1 MFFLQNCVLG
11 LARGLHRAYKLCVSP
26 LLGQRCRFEPY
37 CSDYA
42 LEAVE
47 KHGIFRGVFLA
58 LVRVL
63 RCNPWCQGGLDPV
76 PPVNKTL
83 ENHGR

>member
-1 MFFLQNCVLG
+1 MLMR
-11 LARGLHRAYKLCVSP
+11 LARGVHRAYKVLVSP

-47 KHGIFRGVFLA
+47 KHGLVKGSGLA
-58 LVRVL
+58 LWRVL
-63 RCNPWCQGGLDPV
+63 RCNPWCRGGHDPV
-76 PPVNKTL
+76 PQRYSK
-83 ENHGR
+83 